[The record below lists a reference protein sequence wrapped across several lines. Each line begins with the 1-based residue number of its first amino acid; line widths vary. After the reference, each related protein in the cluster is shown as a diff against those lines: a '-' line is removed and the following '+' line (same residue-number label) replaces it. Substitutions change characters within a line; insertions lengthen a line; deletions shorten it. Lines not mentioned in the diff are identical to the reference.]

1 MPVALAKN
9 RCQDS
14 LARLSQ
20 VLWIAVAPLA
30 ILLAGCVTLK
40 IEELRQAETDIAASE
55 AVVVLARR
63 NGIGLQAEEAFTD
76 CVSDTLATGNAP
88 VRVVPE
94 RTFVDRLFPWFE
106 PGTAPSKI
114 EAMAQLLRRRNVA
127 EEIADSGVRY
137 LVWIDGMTQSVGGGG
152 GGLACAIGPGGGGC
166 IGFLSWENHSSYE
179 ASIWDLKHAQS
190 AGLISA
196 EASGSSY
203 LPAFIIPIPL
213 IARTQAAACNGLAR
227 QLKEFLTEEQML
239 HAK

>member
-1 MPVALAKN
+1 MLAALAKN
-9 RCQDS
+9 RCQVS
-14 LARLSQ
+14 LARLNQ
-20 VLWIAVAPLA
+20 ALRIAAAPLA

-40 IEELRQAETDIAASE
+40 IDELRQAETDIAASE
-55 AVVVLARR
+55 AVVVLSRR
-63 NGIGLQAEEAFTD
+63 DGIGLQAGETFID

-88 VRVVPE
+88 LRVVPE
-94 RTFVDRLFPWFE
+94 RIFVDRLFPWFE

-127 EEIADSGVRY
+127 EKITDSGVRY
-137 LVWIDGMTQSVGGGG
+137 LVWIDGTTQSVGGGG

-166 IGFLSWENHSSYE
+166 IGLLSWENRSSYE
-179 ASIWDLKHAQS
+179 ASIWDMKHAQS

-227 QLKEFLTEEQML
+227 QLQEFLTED
-239 HAK
+239 